1 MAKEKLTKE
10 KLKVRLHKLKIALYE
25 GAYKNHNGDWH
36 EGAHEMLTKV
46 LNTLDEYQDYH

>member
-25 GAYKNHNGDWH
+25 GVYHNKNGDWH
-36 EGAHEMLTKV
+36 EGAHHMITKV
-46 LNTLDEYQDYH
+46 LNILDEYQDYH